1 MGQKVNPIALRLGIN
16 RNWDSVWF
24 DEKNF
29 ADRVHE
35 DILIRHYLKRRFFRS
50 SMSSVRID
58 RKPSKTTIT
67 VSTSRP
73 GLIIGKG
80 GSEIEAVKKQLKK
93 LLGYDNLQ
101 INVNEIKR
109 PGLCAE
115 LVAQNISQQLEK
127 KVNYRRAVKKSIQST
142 MSMGAQGIRVCVSG
156 RLNGAEIA
164 RGETFRDGR
173 VPLHTIR
180 ADIDYAL
187 VEANTTYGIIGVKA
201 WIFKGEIRGKRRR

>member
-1 MGQKVNPIALRLGIN
+1 MGQKVNPIGLRLGVN
-16 RNWDSVWF
+16 RSWDSTWF

-29 ADRVHE
+29 AARVNE
-35 DILIRHYLKRRFFRS
+35 DILIRHFLNRRYAKS
-50 SMSSVRID
+50 SLSAIKID

-80 GSEIEAVKKQLKK
+80 GSEIEVVKKQLKK
-93 LLGYDNLQ
+93 ILGYENLQ

-109 PGLCAE
+109 PGLSAE
-115 LVAQNISQQLEK
+115 LVGQSIAQQLEK
-127 KVNYRRAVKKSIQST
+127 KVNYRRAVKKSIQTT
-142 MSMGAQGIRVCVSG
+142 MSMGAEGIRICVSG

-173 VPLHTIR
+173 VPLHTLR

-187 VEANTTYGIIGVKA
+187 VEANTTYGIIGIKV
-201 WIFKGEIRGKRRR
+201 WIFKGEIRGKRRK

>member
-1 MGQKVNPIALRLGIN
+1 MGQKVNPIGLRLGIN
-16 RNWDSVWF
+16 RGWDSVWF

-29 ADRVHE
+29 ASRVNE
-35 DILIRHYLKRRFFRS
+35 DILIRHYLTRRFVKS
-50 SMSSVRID
+50 SIANIHID

-80 GSEIEAVKKQLKK
+80 GSEIEVVKKQLKK
-93 LLGYDNLQ
+93 ILGYSNLQ
-101 INVNEIKR
+101 INVSEIKR
-109 PGLCAE
+109 PGLSAE
-115 LVAQNISQQLEK
+115 LVGQNIAQQLEK
-127 KVNYRRAVKKSIQST
+127 KVNYRRAVKKSIQT
-142 MSMGAQGIRVCVSG
+142 TISMGAEGIRICVSG

-173 VPLHTIR
+173 VPLHTLR

-187 VEANTTYGIIGVKA
+187 VEANTTYGIIGVKV
-201 WIFKGEIRGKRRR
+201 WIFKGEIRGKRRK